1 MDTSITWESTFE
13 LTRGK
18 YFAALSDEKVLS
30 NSEKFC
36 LFYNALT
43 DARRVVG
50 GEINVC
56 GTSWIPS
63 CI

>member
-1 MDTSITWESTFE
+1 MQS
-13 LTRGK
+13 LRGK

-36 LFYNALT
+36 LICNALT

-56 GTSWIPS
+56 GTSWIPNGT
-63 CI
+63 